1 MYQWGQ
7 SFFYICVSVWCINGD
22 SFFCYVCQCDVSV
35 GTIILRSNHFSF
47 HILAL
52 RQDEDPSHAWLYLH
66 ENDIVSI
73 LQQLP
78 LDAIFAHLLQAPM
91 DESGEGKN

>member
-1 MYQWGQ
+1 M
-7 SFFYICVSVWCINGD
+7 SV
-22 SFFCYVCQCDVSV
+22 
-35 GTIILRSNHFSF
+35 SNHFSF